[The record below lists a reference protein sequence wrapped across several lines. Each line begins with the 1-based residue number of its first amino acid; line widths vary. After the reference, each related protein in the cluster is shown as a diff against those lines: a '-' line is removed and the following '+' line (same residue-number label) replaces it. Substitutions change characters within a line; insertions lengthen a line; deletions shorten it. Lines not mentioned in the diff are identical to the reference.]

1 MRRLVVRRWLH
12 QSRPRVVVALGG
24 NALLKKDDPMT
35 GEAQQKNVKAA
46 AEAVARVIRN
56 GYDVVLTHGNG
67 PQVGLLALHQQDS
80 FSLDILGGETQGMI
94 GYMLESE
101 LRNVLPKTAHVAALL
116 TQVEVDPKDPAFEP
130 RNATKPIGP
139 YYDEDKSAA
148 LGPMV
153 RVGDKWRR
161 VVPSPEPQR
170 IVELD
175 TIRTLLAQQTLVICA
190 GGGGIPV
197 ATNPATGLLQGVTA
211 VIDKDRTAA
220 LLAEALNADALV
232 MLTDVDCIYQDFGKP
247 SQRRVAEVDGGKMS
261 KAEEAAL
268 LQSLP
273 AGSMRPKLEGALRF
287 ARKSGGE
294 GWAAIGSLERLPQI
308 LEGTAGTRI
317 VSNPQPPKRIAIS
330 SVVSKD
336 VKDWTRADVERWLL
350 DFVRVPKQAADALVA
365 AGATDGNKLM
375 AVTYR
380 TMVKAGISWGL
391 ASAIS
396 REIGMLDIVGG
407 TQNLRWI
414 DSEPYAWPYNG
425 SLNPSS
431 TALMII
437 DMQRDFLDKEG
448 YIGSMGYSTE
458 GTRKTIE
465 PIGRLLREARAQ
477 GYHIIHTREG
487 HQSDL
492 SDCPGVKHWRS
503 LNLSSVGIGDRGPLG
518 RLLVKGEPGWNII
531 PELAPL
537 ESEVVIDKPGKGAF
551 FATSL
556 DFMLRISGIKN
567 IILTG
572 VTTDVCVHTT
582 MREAND
588 RGYECLLV
596 TDATAALDPGVHR
609 SAVRSVQLSGGIFG
623 ATADS
628 HAVLKAIAG
637 SKN

>member
-1 MRRLVVRRWLH
+1 
-12 QSRPRVVVALGG
+12 
-24 NALLKKDDPMT
+24 MT
-35 GEAQQKNVKAA
+35 GAAQQKNVRAA
-46 AEAVARVIRN
+46 AVAIAQVIRD

-67 PQVGLLALHQQDS
+67 PQVGLLALHQQDA
-80 FSLDILGGETQGMI
+80 FSLDVLGSETQGMI
-94 GYMLESE
+94 GYMLEAE

-116 TQVEVDPKDPAFEP
+116 TQVEVDAKDPAFEP

-139 YYDEDKSAA
+139 HYDEDRSAV

-161 VVPSPEPQR
+161 VVASPEPQR
-170 IVELD
+170 IVEID

-197 ATNPATGLLQGVTA
+197 ATNPITGLLHGVTA

-232 MLTDVDCIYQDFGKP
+232 MLTDVDCIYENFGKP
-247 SQRRVAEVDGGKMS
+247 EQRRVPLLDGGKMGQT
-261 KAEEAAL
+261 EETKL

-294 GWAAIGSLERLPQI
+294 GWAAIGSLGSLPQI
-308 LEGTAGTRI
+308 LAGTAGTR
-317 VSNPQPPKRIAIS
+317 VVCNAQPAKRVATPS
-330 SVVSKD
+330 TVSKE
-336 VKDWTRADVERWLL
+336 VKDWTREDVQRWLV
-350 DFVRVPKQAADALVA
+350 DFVRVPRQAADALVA
-365 AGATDGNKLM
+365 SGATDGNKLM
-375 AVTYR
+375 EVTYR

-396 REIGMLDIVGG
+396 REISMLSAVGG
-407 TQNLRWI
+407 TRNLSWI

-431 TALMII
+431 TVSSSFFGVIPSDSFKKALVII
-437 DMQRDFLDKEG
+437 DMQRDFLDPAG

-465 PIGRLLREARAQ
+465 PIGRLLKEAREQ
-477 GYHIIHTREG
+477 GYHVIHTREG

-503 LNLSSVGIGDRGPLG
+503 LNLSTVGIGDRGPLG
-518 RLLVKGEPGWNII
+518 RLLIRGEEGWNII

-537 ESEVVIDKPGKGAF
+537 ENEVVIDKPGKGAF

-567 IILTG
+567 LILTG

-609 SAVRSVQLSGGIFG
+609 SAVRTVQLSGGIFG

-628 HAVLKAIAG
+628 HAVLKAMAG
-637 SKN
+637 SKRKD